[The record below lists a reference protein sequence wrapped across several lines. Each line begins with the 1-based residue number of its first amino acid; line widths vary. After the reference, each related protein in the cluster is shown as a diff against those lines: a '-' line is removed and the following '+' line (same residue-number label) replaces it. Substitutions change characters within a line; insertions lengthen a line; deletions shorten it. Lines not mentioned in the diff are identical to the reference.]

1 MTGQFPDVDA
11 VVPEITAAELQ
22 ARLDAGEH
30 VVVLDTRRPADYET
44 WHIDGDTVTPINV
57 PFTEFMDGDDPA
69 DGAPEALVDTLPES
83 YDGPIVTCCAEGIS
97 SLYVAEFLSREGYDI
112 VALEDGMRGW
122 AGLYESREL
131 PSEYAPE
138 GATVVQFHRP
148 SSGCLGYLV
157 VADGEALVVDP
168 LRAFAGE
175 YAAAADARDAA
186 LAYAVDTHVHAD
198 HVSGVDAVA
207 DATDATALVPAGADA
222 RGYEGDADRVADGD
236 ELAVGDVA
244 VEAIAMPGHTSEML
258 GYRVGDVLMTGDTI
272 FTDAVARP
280 DLEDGDEG
288 ARDAARQLY
297 DTVQAIGEYDDS
309 AAPRAADGA
318 SEQRPRGDDVLVA
331 PGHTSESARPR
342 DDGTYA
348 ATVGELRERLPAF
361 DRDREAFVDAILD
374 GMPPRPNNYQRII
387 AANLGRDHVSDSEA
401 FELELG
407 PNNCAAGE

>member
-1 MTGQFPDVDA
+1 MTEQFPDVDA
-11 VVPEITAAELQ
+11 VVPEITAAALQ
-22 ARLDAGEH
+22 ARLNAGEH
-30 VVVLDTRRPADYET
+30 VVVLDTRRPADFET

-57 PFTEFMDGDDPA
+57 PFTAFMDGDDPA
-69 DGAPEALVDTLPES
+69 DGAPDALVDALPDS
-83 YDGPIVTCCAEGIS
+83 YDDPIVTCCAKGIS

-122 AGLYESREL
+122 AGLYGSQAL
-131 PSEYAPE
+131 PDEHTPE

-148 SSGCLGYLV
+148 SSGCLAYAIVSG
-157 VADGEALVVDP
+157 DEAMVVDP

-175 YAAAADARDAA
+175 YAALADAHDAT
-186 LAYAVDTHVHAD
+186 LVYAVDTHVHAD

-207 DATDATALVPAGADA
+207 VATDAIALVPAGAQA
-222 RGYEGDADRVADGD
+222 RGYEGDADFVDAGD

-244 VEAIAMPGHTSEML
+244 VEAIALPGHTSETL
-258 GYRVGDVLMTGDTI
+258 GYRVGDVLLTGDTI

-280 DLEDGDEG
+280 DLEEGDEG

-297 DTVQAIGEYDDS
+297 DTIQRLAELDDD
-309 AAPRAADGA
+309 A
-318 SEQRPRGDDVLVA
+318 LVA
-331 PGHTSESARPR
+331 PGHTSERAKPR
-342 DDGTYA
+342 EDGTYA
-348 ATVGELRERLPAF
+348 ATVGDLRERLPAF
-361 DRDREAFVDAILD
+361 ERDREAFVDAILD

-387 AANLGRDHVSDSEA
+387 ATNLGREHVNDSDA